1 MAIGD
6 NPVWLAHVLALVLT
20 AATQAGLAAWIF
32 ARKWDQRGATTFVV
46 MSLAGLAWTT
56 SEIVLVV
63 AIDPSLQEV
72 AYLSGAFW
80 ATVATA
86 AFVVFASRYSNASLH
101 RNRLIRVALGGI
113 VASYALLAPTN
124 HAHHLLFEPFTPT
137 TDPFPY
143 LMYDRGPAIAT
154 MVAVL
159 SLLGLYAVYRVG
171 RYLLSTGRRAGS
183 QLALLMAGALSVV
196 GLEVA
201 STLGLMPLDEYNYAV
216 YGLLPFNLCL
226 ALAVFRFSLL
236 DIRPIARSSVV
247 ENLGDPVLVLDDDRT
262 LVDYNDA
269 SVRVWPAIEGGLGD
283 PFATVCPDVADDLDL
298 EAESTA
304 DDGLVLP
311 VGGQDRYFSVT
322 VSTVGRDAGPSGTW
336 YSILLRDVTELE
348 RSRTQLQAQNER
360 LDQVASKMSH
370 DLRNPMQVAVGNL
383 DRLEAGLEELAIDPA
398 DRETIGS
405 PLAGARRSLERM
417 DSILED
423 VLTIARQGKTVEA
436 TEPVSLADV
445 ATDAWGNLETHD
457 ATLRIVGD
465 RRFAADR
472 SRLLTIFENLFRN
485 SLEHG
490 GRDATVAV
498 GPTDDG
504 FSVEDDGPGI
514 PADLTEDVFEY
525 G

>member
-32 ARKWDQRGATTFVV
+32 ARKWDQRGATTFVA

-201 STLGLMPLDEYNYAV
+201 STLGLMPLDESTTPCTACCPSTSASRSPCSGSVYSTSGRSRAV
-216 YGLLPFNLCL
+216 ASWRTSG
-226 ALAVFRFSLL
+226 
-236 DIRPIARSSVV
+236 IRSS
-247 ENLGDPVLVLDDDRT
+247 
-262 LVDYNDA
+262 
-269 SVRVWPAIEGGLGD
+269 
-283 PFATVCPDVADDLDL
+283 F
-298 EAESTA
+298 ST
-304 DDGLVLP
+304 
-311 VGGQDRYFSVT
+311 
-322 VSTVGRDAGPSGTW
+322 
-336 YSILLRDVTELE
+336 
-348 RSRTQLQAQNER
+348 
-360 LDQVASKMSH
+360 
-370 DLRNPMQVAVGNL
+370 
-383 DRLEAGLEELAIDPA
+383 
-398 DRETIGS
+398 
-405 PLAGARRSLERM
+405 
-417 DSILED
+417 
-423 VLTIARQGKTVEA
+423 TIAPSSTTMTPA
-436 TEPVSLADV
+436 CAC
-445 ATDAWGNLETHD
+445 
-457 ATLRIVGD
+457 
-465 RRFAADR
+465 
-472 SRLLTIFENLFRN
+472 
-485 SLEHG
+485 
-490 GRDATVAV
+490 GR
-498 GPTDDG
+498 P
-504 FSVEDDGPGI
+504 
-514 PADLTEDVFEY
+514 
-525 G
+525 